1 MPTSTA
7 EGASGKIESAKMS
20 AAEIFRRRRLTPSP
34 GARKMA
40 SPARI
45 RRDVVTPISG
55 GGATSGYVIKGRM
68 TSPMPRVTSP
78 IFDAAPKSFFEDDDL
93 DNFYFQQIVDAIPV
107 RVKRL
112 RGTEGQINR
121 QTDRRTDSQR
131 KAHTD
136 AER

>member
-1 MPTSTA
+1 
-7 EGASGKIESAKMS
+7 
-20 AAEIFRRRRLTPSP
+20 
-34 GARKMA
+34 MA

-55 GGATSGYVIKGRM
+55 GGVGATSGYVIKGRM

-107 RVKRL
+107 RVRDSD
-112 RGTEGQINR
+112 GQK
-121 QTDRRTDSQR
+121 DR
-131 KAHTD
+131 
-136 AER
+136 

>member
-1 MPTSTA
+1 
-7 EGASGKIESAKMS
+7 
-20 AAEIFRRRRLTPSP
+20 
-34 GARKMA
+34 MA

-45 RRDVVTPISG
+45 RRDVVTPISGGGVG

-107 RVKRL
+107 RVKRV

-121 QTDRRTDSQR
+121 QTDR
-131 KAHTD
+131 HT
-136 AER
+136 EKGTY